1 MFKTDIPIF
10 LLLYVVR
17 DALDALGLVRYCCRR
32 MLMTHVDLIEK
43 LLNYN
48 SKLMLLCNFVSYILL
63 PLLFLLELTLVH
75 FSPGED
81 GDKLKLIEPILPRSL
96 CSFVLFKM
104 QFLMSV
110 LRRCKMRGPE
120 MKLVCS

>member
-1 MFKTDIPIF
+1 MIIPVRCFTCGKVIGNKWDHYLD
-10 LLLYVVR
+10 LLQADYTEG

-48 SKLMLLCNFVSYILL
+48 SKLML
-63 PLLFLLELTLVH
+63 
-75 FSPGED
+75 PGED
-81 GDKLKLIEPILPRSL
+81 GDKLKLIEPILPRNL